1 MAWAAA
7 RFAAVGAVCSLFTI
21 AAYFGSLSTPSW
33 VALATAKATF
43 LGCWTWN
50 ACTLKGAVGGW
61 AYCRLLTTGLTELIT
76 RGRKMKEIPTTR
88 RRIHPHRARP
98 VPTRAGFL
106 ASTIS
111 V

>member
-1 MAWAAA
+1 MVWVATGW
-7 RFAAVGAVCSLFTI
+7 
-21 AAYFGSLSTPSW
+21 LSTI
-33 VALATAKATF
+33 
-43 LGCWTWN
+43 
-50 ACTLKGAVGGW
+50 
-61 AYCRLLTTGLTELIT
+61 GLTELIT
-76 RGRKMKEIPTTR
+76 TGRKMNEMPTTS